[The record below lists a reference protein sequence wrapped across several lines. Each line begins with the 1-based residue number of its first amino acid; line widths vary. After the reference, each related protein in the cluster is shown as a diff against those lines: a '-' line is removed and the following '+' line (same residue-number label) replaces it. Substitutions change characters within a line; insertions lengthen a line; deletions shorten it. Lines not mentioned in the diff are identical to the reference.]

1 MFLLVVL
8 WVLKNRP
15 LYCYKRRVNVW
26 FRGTTLVDLLRN
38 NKSTSI
44 RLTHKLRK
52 RLLNV
57 HLFVI
62 RSALQSDIL
71 LLGFHSVPAR
81 WRKYSNLLSSSLTL
95 FYSVVVW
102 NHNIRF
108 EKNCQQKNYHWIF
121 IWLLFSVKRSNR
133 AIPFSFFDPIY
144 ASSTICCTRPTWS
157 PSTSMT
163 LMPWGWLGLFVSK
176 RFTCPL
182 VSLPVR
188 WSFFKTISTNAPIL
202 MFFLSFPSTISS
214 FLSKL
219 FA

>member
-44 RLTHKLRK
+44 KITHKWRK

-108 EKNCQQKNYHWIF
+108 EKNCQQKNYHRILIRF
-121 IWLLFSVKRSNR
+121 LFLRKVAINR
-133 AIPFSFFDPIY
+133 FFSHFSFQFMP
-144 ASSTICCTRPTWS
+144 RPRS
-157 PSTSMT
+157 AARVR
-163 LMPWGWLGLFVSK
+163 LGRLQ
-176 RFTCPL
+176 P
-182 VSLPVR
+182 
-188 WSFFKTISTNAPIL
+188 A
-202 MFFLSFPSTISS
+202 
-214 FLSKL
+214 
-219 FA
+219 

>member
-44 RLTHKLRK
+44 KITHKLRK

-62 RSALQSDIL
+62 RSALQFDIL

-108 EKNCQQKNYHWIF
+108 EKNCQQKNYHRIL
-121 IWLLFSVKRSNR
+121 IWFFFLRKVAINRSFSHFLIQFMPRPRSVARGRLGRLQPAWLWCR
-133 AIPFSFFDPIY
+133 ADDWGC
-144 ASSTICCTRPTWS
+144 SSTAVSHALLSISRCVGLSSRRCRP
-157 PSTSMT
+157 
-163 LMPWGWLGLFVSK
+163 K
-176 RFTCPL
+176 RRFWC
-182 VSLPVR
+182 
-188 WSFFKTISTNAPIL
+188 FF
-202 MFFLSFPSTISS
+202 
-214 FLSKL
+214 
-219 FA
+219 